1 MKLKEVIEMV
11 QVTPA
16 ALTEVKKAISQHQ
29 DEMQDVFVRLHMSIG
44 WGGPQ
49 LKLALEESAGE
60 EDQITEVDGVKFI
73 VASKANAYFNN
84 TKVDYVKTIF
94 GGGEFKLITV

>member
-44 WGGPQ
+44 
-49 LKLALEESAGE
+49 
-60 EDQITEVDGVKFI
+60 
-73 VASKANAYFNN
+73 
-84 TKVDYVKTIF
+84 
-94 GGGEFKLITV
+94 